1 MKTGSIAVLRAL
13 LRLAAILLITLVL
26 RSSPALAADTRPP
39 VQVGFDGAF
48 GATGTITSEAIK
60 YGLDMAIDEINAA
73 GGVLGGRRIE
83 LVVKDNRANPAR
95 GKANMQD
102 FAAMPEVVAVFG
114 GAFSTVMLESL
125 GVAHEARI
133 NLLLPWSSADEL
145 IDNGRQPNYAFRI
158 GIHDDLSALAM
169 LSRAREHGYKR
180 IGLMVANSGW
190 GRSNMSAFERH
201 LKKMPDMKVVGI
213 DWHNAGTTSLI
224 DKYDRLQQAGAQTI
238 ILVMTGRELGP
249 LLREIGERLAV
260 NGAPAVLPLLTHG
273 GGVVGWRLF
282 DAHSAVLK
290 RIDLCAAQS
299 FSLFRL
305 PPSKGEAIV
314 AKARKAY
321 GIDLYKDYDGP
332 VGFANAYD
340 LMHILA
346 RAIDLAGSAERSK
359 VRDALENVRNYDGLM
374 RRYARPFEPG
384 RHEAASLAQIV
395 FTRFR
400 ADGVLVPADGAGA
413 SRHPPLSRQR

>member
-1 MKTGSIAVLRAL
+1 MKTGSIAVFRAL
-13 LRLAAILLITLVL
+13 LLLAAMFLITLAL
-26 RSSPALAADTRPP
+26 RSSPTLAADTPPP

-48 GATGTITSEAIK
+48 DPTGTITSEGIK
-60 YGLDMAIDEINAA
+60 YGIDMAIEEINAA

-95 GKANMQD
+95 GKAHMQD

-145 IDNGRQPNYAFRI
+145 VDNGRQPNYAFRI

-201 LKKMPDMKVVGI
+201 LKKMPGMKVVGI
-213 DWHNAGTTSLI
+213 DWHNAAATSLI
-224 DKYDRLQQAGAQTI
+224 DKYDRLQQAGAQAI

-260 NGAPAVLPLLTHG
+260 DGAPAVLPLLAHG

-282 DAHSAVLK
+282 DAHGTVLK
-290 RIDLCAAQS
+290 RIDLSAAQS

-305 PPSKGEAIV
+305 PPSKAEAIV

-384 RHEAASLAQIV
+384 RHEAASLEQIV

-413 SRHPPLSRQR
+413 SRHPPLSRPR

>member
-13 LRLAAILLITLVL
+13 LLLAAMLLVTLAL

-224 DKYDRLQQAGAQTI
+224 DKYDRLQQAGAQAI

-249 LLREIGERLAV
+249 LLREVGERLAV
-260 NGAPAVLPLLTHG
+260 NSTPAVLPLLAHG

-282 DAHSAVLK
+282 DAHGAVLK
-290 RIDLCAAQS
+290 RIDLSAAQS

-305 PPSKGEAIV
+305 PPSKAEAIV